1 MDELKLRYGVNPHQA
16 WARAFVPDGKLPF
29 RVLVGAPGYV
39 NLLDALNSWQLVR
52 ELKELTGLPSAASF
66 KHVSP
71 SGAAT
76 GRPLSPDL
84 AESYFVANDELSPL
98 AIAYVRARGA
108 DRLASFGDWI
118 ALSDTVDE
126 STARVI
132 SREVSDGIIAP
143 GYEPA
148 ALKLLRAKK
157 NGIYP
162 VLEMDPGYRPPGTE
176 SRQVF
181 GVTLEQAR
189 NDAAITPAL
198 LDKVVTVKKQ
208 MPDDART
215 DMLVATLAL
224 KYTQSNSVCLA
235 YDGQVIGMGAGQ
247 QSRIACTRI
256 ACAKAD
262 KWLLRLHPGVRGL
275 DFKKGSTRTEKAN
288 AIDLYL
294 EEDAT
299 EAEVAAWRLNFNTVP
314 APFSRQERHDWLA
327 RFDGVA
333 LSSDAFI
340 PFRDNIDRAARS
352 GVRYVVQTG
361 GSSRDQG
368 IIRAADEYGMVMVF
382 TGLRL
387 FHH

>member
-1 MDELKLRYGVNPHQA
+1 MDEIKLRYGVNPHQSR
-16 WARAFVPDGKLPF
+16 ARAFVGTDSLPF
-29 RVLVGAPGYV
+29 KVLCGAPGYI
-39 NLLDALNSWQLVR
+39 NLLDALNSWQLVK
-52 ELKELTGLPSAASF
+52 ELKALTGLASAASF

-71 SGAAT
+71 TGAGT

-84 AESYFVANDELSPL
+84 AESYFVTNTELSPL
-98 AIAYVRARGA
+98 AVAYVRARGA

-118 ALSDTVDE
+118 ALSDKVDE
-126 STARVI
+126 LTARVI
-132 SREVSDGIIAP
+132 SREVSDGCIAPGFEPVAFELLMAKKNGTYPVLEIDP
-143 GYEPA
+143 GYEPPE
-148 ALKLLRAKK
+148 
-157 NGIYP
+157 I
-162 VLEMDPGYRPPGTE
+162 E

-189 NDAAITPAL
+189 NSALIAPVL

-235 YDGQVIGMGAGQ
+235 YDGQVIGIGAGQ
-247 QSRIACTRI
+247 QSRIHCTRI

-262 KWLLRLHPGVRGL
+262 KWLLRLHPKVRGL
-275 DFKKGSTRTEKAN
+275 DFKKSITRTEKAN

-299 EAEVAAWRLNFNTVP
+299 EAELKSWRLNFNTVP
-314 APFSRQERHDWLA
+314 EPLTREEKHEWLA

-361 GSSRDQG
+361 GSSRDEG

>member
-1 MDELKLRYGVNPHQA
+1 MDEIKLRYGVNPHQSP
-16 WARAFVPDGKLPF
+16 ARAFVPHHKLPF
-29 RVLVGAPGYV
+29 KVLSGAPGYI

-52 ELKELTGLPSAASF
+52 EMRQLTDLPSAASF

-71 SGAAT
+71 SGVAC

-84 AESYFVANDELSPL
+84 AQSYFVTQDELSPL

-126 STARVI
+126 SAARII
-132 SREVSDGIIAP
+132 SREVSDGCIAPGFEPAALELLKAKKNGTYPVLEVNP
-143 GYEPA
+143 GYEP
-148 ALKLLRAKK
+148 
-157 NGIYP
+157 P
-162 VLEMDPGYRPPGTE
+162 ETE

-189 NDAAITPAL
+189 NGSPITPAL
-198 LDKVVTVKKQ
+198 LEKVVTVKKQ
-208 MPDDART
+208 ITDDARI

-235 YDGQVIGMGAGQ
+235 WDGQTIGVGAGQ

-262 KWLLRLHPGVRGL
+262 KWLLRLHPKVRAL
-275 DFKKGSTRTEKAN
+275 DFKKGTSRTEKAN
-288 AIDLYL
+288 AIDLHL

-299 EAEVAAWRLNFNTVP
+299 AAEVAAWRLHFNTVP
-314 APFSRQERHDWLA
+314 EPIAREERHAWLA
-327 RFDGVA
+327 RFNGVA

-361 GSSRDQG
+361 GSTRDEG

>member
-1 MDELKLRYGVNPHQA
+1 MDEIKLRYGVNPHQSP
-16 WARAFVPDGKLPF
+16 ARAFVAEGKLPF
-29 RVLVGAPGYV
+29 KVLSGAPGYV

-52 ELKELTGLPSAASF
+52 EMRELTGLPSAASF

-71 SGAAT
+71 AGAAIAK
-76 GRPLSPDL
+76 PLSAEL
-84 AESYFVANDELSPL
+84 AESCFVSGLDLSPL

-132 SREVSDGIIAP
+132 SREVSDGCIAP
-143 GYEPA
+143 GYEPK
-148 ALKLLRAKK
+148 ALELLKAKK
-157 NGIYP
+157 NGTYP
-162 VLEMDPGYRPPGTE
+162 VLEMDPAYKPSETE
-176 SRQVF
+176 ARQVF

-189 NDAAITPAL
+189 NNALVTPAL

-208 MPDDART
+208 IPAEAGT
-215 DMLVATLAL
+215 NMLVATLAL

-262 KWLLRLHPGVRGL
+262 KWLLRLHPRVRSL
-275 DFKKGSTRTEKAN
+275 DFKKGTTRTEKAN

-299 EAEVAAWRLNFNTVP
+299 EAELKAWRLCFKTVP
-314 APFSRQERHDWLA
+314 APLSRDEKQEWLA

-361 GSSRDQG
+361 GSSRDDG